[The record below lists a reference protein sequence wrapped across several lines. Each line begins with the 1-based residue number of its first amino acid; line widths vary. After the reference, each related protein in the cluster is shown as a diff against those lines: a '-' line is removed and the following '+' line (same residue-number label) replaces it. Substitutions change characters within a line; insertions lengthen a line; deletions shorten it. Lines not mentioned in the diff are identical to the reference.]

1 MSTCDFFASS
11 YAEARTSFLTAA
23 DAAGARLSAHP
34 LHGRLGPDGEPLG
47 IDVALLAGETSP
59 RAMLLLISG
68 THGVEGFCGSGVQ
81 VGYLTDRLH
90 EALPPGTATLLIH
103 GLNPYGFAWR
113 RRVNEDN
120 IDLNRNFRDFSAP
133 LPDDSGYKAVHDLLV
148 PAEWDGP
155 VREQADAALLQRIA
169 AHGLPAYQAL
179 LQRGQYTRPTGLFYG
194 GTQPCWSNRMLRQL
208 LREHIPAG
216 LAQLAVLDIHTG
228 LGPMG
233 YGEPIHAGDTP
244 EGYARA
250 VRWYGPEVTRSSEGE
265 SEAPVAPLD
274 QLAAALADRPALPAG
289 GRSASAP
296 ISGAMVGAFRALEPA
311 TAVTY
316 LALEFGTRPILEVL
330 GALRAD
336 SWLHAVPGRDTAH
349 RAPIQAQMQQA
360 FYVDTPAWKAAVY
373 GRAADFVLRAGRGL
387 AADLAAAAAAPAAG
401 TPAPPPPLATGIAL
415 TGRPGPLGPW

>member
-11 YAEARTSFLTAA
+11 YAEARTRFLTAA

-90 EALPPGTATLLIH
+90 DALPPGTATLLIH

-133 LPDDSGYKAVHDLLV
+133 LPQGSAYEAVHDLLV
-148 PAEWDGP
+148 PQDWDGP

-169 AHGLPAYQAL
+169 AHGIPAYQAL

-250 VRWYGPEVTRSSEGE
+250 VRWYGPEVTRSSED
-265 SEAPVAPLD
+265 EASGACGNPL
-274 QLAAALADRPALPAG
+274 AALAPDSLLPAAG
-289 GRSASAP
+289 LRSASAP
-296 ISGAMVGAFRALEPA
+296 ISGAMVGAFSTLEP
-311 TAVTY
+311 TTELTY

-373 GRAADFVLRAGRGL
+373 GRTADFVLRAGRGL
-387 AADLAAAAAAPAAG
+387 AAGLAAGKAAG
-401 TPAPPPPLATGIAL
+401 PRADSAAVA
-415 TGRPGPLGPW
+415 GRFHT

>member
-1 MSTCDFFASS
+1 MSTCDCFASS
-11 YAEARTSFLTAA
+11 YAEARARFLTAA

-90 EALPPGTATLLIH
+90 DALPPGTATLLIH

-133 LPDDSGYKAVHDLLV
+133 LPDDSGYEAVHDLLV

-250 VRWYGPEVTRSSEGE
+250 LRWYGPEVTCSSEGE
-265 SEAPVAPLD
+265 APGACGNPL
-274 QLAAALADRPALPAG
+274 AALAPDSLLPAAG
-289 GRSASAP
+289 LRSASAP
-296 ISGAMVGAFRALEPA
+296 ISGAMVGAFSTLEP
-311 TAVTY
+311 TTELTY

-373 GRAADFVLRAGRGL
+373 GRTADFVLRAGRGL
-387 AADLAAAAAAPAAG
+387 AAGLAAGKAAG
-401 TPAPPPPLATGIAL
+401 PRADSAAVA
-415 TGRPGPLGPW
+415 GRFHT